1 MLLATTLRLPARLNS
16 LSRLSSLT
24 RLNLLTGLTQFACLA
39 LCVSTCLGQTSD
51 KSLQEMWKNADTIDT
66 ENVVVEINEQN
77 EIAVDVAGTLSKISP
92 SARGGMVRK
101 GQIVVEI
108 DSRQAKAELDELEH
122 AAEADFE
129 ITFAKTA
136 IEFAETTL
144 EDWKERNKNKDS
156 EIYGPE
162 ELRKQELEVI
172 KAKAGLTKAN
182 HEKRAA
188 ELAAATK
195 RVELSLYTKTA
206 EISGIVTDLHKKAI
220 GTSVRQGDPIMTIV
234 NFETMV
240 VKMDVDPR
248 FESQIAVGD
257 KVIVQRTMARR
268 DGRPASSGSPFVKD
282 SNEDV
287 AAPADPG
294 SAYYFIG
301 EVTFTG
307 GQAKTDDKNSIMIE
321 AVVKNRVSGERNYLL
336 KEGVRV
342 QAKILPGTGR

>member
-1 MLLATTLRLPARLNS
+1 MKMATTPRMLAQMAGLCC
-16 LSRLSSLT
+16 LT
-24 RLNLLTGLTQFACLA
+24 LF
-39 LCVSTCLGQTSD
+39 VSTCSGQTSE
-51 KSLQEMWKNADTIDT
+51 KSLQEMWKNADAIDT

-92 SARGGMVRK
+92 AARGGLVRK
-101 GQIVVEI
+101 GQVVVEI

-136 IEFAETTL
+136 IEYAETTL
-144 EDWKERNKNKDS
+144 QDWIDRNKSKES
-156 EIYGPE
+156 SIYGPE
-162 ELRKQELEVI
+162 EIRKQELEVI
-172 KAKAGLTKAN
+172 KAKAGLKKAE
-182 HEKRAA
+182 HEKRSA

-195 RVELSLYTKTA
+195 RVELKLYTKTA
-206 EISGIVTDLHKKAI
+206 EITGIVTDLHKKAV

-248 FESQIAVGD
+248 FESQIGVGD
-257 KVIVQRTMARR
+257 KVIVQRAMAQPG
-268 DGRPASSGSPFVKD
+268 DRPATSGSPFVKGN
-282 SNEDV
+282 NED
-287 AAPADPG
+287 AATPTEP
-294 SAYYFIG
+294 SAAHYFIG

-342 QAKILPGTGR
+342 QAKIFPGTAR